1 MKEED
6 YTGENEKW
14 FEFNKRITI
23 YRDGK
28 PYLKRHTLLTFG
40 KWLSF
45 KIHTILQSDGECDH
59 DHPWAFLTVI
69 LKGGYYEW
77 TPVEQNDSGKY
88 VSRLEGTDGVLEDCH
103 FHKPGSIMFRPAKWR
118 HRLNLTGVFKNENDD
133 ESFSLIPATTFV
145 ITGKVIR
152 DWGFFTKDGWKI
164 WTNYEE
170 KRDC

>member
-1 MKEED
+1 VKEED

-23 YRDGK
+23 HRDGK
-28 PYLKRHTLLTFG
+28 PYLKRHTLITFG

-59 DHPWAFLTVI
+59 DHPWGFITVI
-69 LKGGYYEW
+69 LKTGYYEW
-77 TPVEQNDSGKY
+77 TPRDQKDSGTLISQKLG
-88 VSRLEGTDGVLEDCH
+88 VDGVLEDCH
-103 FHKPGSIMFRPAKWR
+103 FHKPGSIMYRPAKWR
-118 HRLNLTGVFKNENDD
+118 HRLNLPVDYKNLDD
-133 ESFSLIPATTFV
+133 PNRLIPAKTFV

-152 DWGFFTKDGWKI
+152 DWGFFTQDGWKI